1 MAILA
6 ECDICG
12 NQHRVKDGLAGS
24 SIHCKECGALF
35 SVPRDEFITPAA
47 FVEEGGRLR
56 RRLPAPSGNQWAWFV
71 MGCTTM
77 LVTLA
82 LGATIWALIA
92 LNWTPTKRPACHA
105 DRKGNVME
113 GVRQ

>member
-24 SIHCKECGALF
+24 SIHCKECGTLF
-35 SVPRDEFITPAA
+35 SVPRDQFITPAA
-47 FVEEGGRLR
+47 FLEEGGRLR
-56 RRLPAPSGNQWAWFV
+56 RRPPAPSGNQWAWFV
-71 MGCTTM
+71 MGCTTA

-82 LGATIWALIA
+82 LGAAIWALIA
-92 LNWTPTKRPACHA
+92 LNFTPSKRANCHVGRFWNSDA
-105 DRKGNVME
+105 
-113 GVRQ
+113 GVLV